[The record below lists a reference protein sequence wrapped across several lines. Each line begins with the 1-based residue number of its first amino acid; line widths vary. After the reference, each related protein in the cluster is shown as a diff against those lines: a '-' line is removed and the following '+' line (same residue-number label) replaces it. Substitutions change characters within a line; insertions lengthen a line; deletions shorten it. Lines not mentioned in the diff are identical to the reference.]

1 MTEEVQGREAPVDAV
16 QTKMLRQPVL
26 EFVSSLSVNECQRA
40 EEGLRSILTVSRLL
54 M

>member
-1 MTEEVQGREAPVDAV
+1 MTEEMQGREAPVDAI

-26 EFVSSLSVNECQRA
+26 EFVSSLSVNEYPGA
-40 EEGLRSILTVSRLL
+40 EEGLGSRLTVSRLL